1 MKKDTSKNKHIAHA
15 KKVNK
20 LQLKFH
26 DANYTIVKTNHLFD
40 IRTKD
45 KQRDQFISDDI
56 YKQISKLTLMNG
68 LTSFREKGPIAVT
81 LANSRKKEY
90 SCTCFLFALNKYNQ
104 ISIISAIQT
113 YGRKKWYR
121 GFMKVQNRITLFPN
135 IYVIPRLSDKEIDI
149 KKKDKIFNHNTEEAY
164 QEDKIFLQYAKYNKI

>member
-1 MKKDTSKNKHIAHA
+1 MKKDISKNKHIAHS

-40 IRTKD
+40 IRTKN

-56 YKQISKLTLMNG
+56 YKHIIKLVLMNG
-68 LTSFREKGPIAVT
+68 LTSFREKGEAAIT
-81 LANSRKKEY
+81 ISNSKKKSY
-90 SCTCFLFALNKYNQ
+90 SCTCFLIALNKYNE
-104 ISIISAIQT
+104 ISIISAVQT
-113 YGRKKWYR
+113 YGNKRWYR
-121 GFMKVQNRITLFPN
+121 GFVKVKNRINIFPDTY
-135 IYVIPRLSDKEIDI
+135 IIPRLSDKEIDI

-164 QEDKIFLQYAKYNKI
+164 KEDKIFLQYAKHNKI

>member
-1 MKKDTSKNKHIAHA
+1 MKKDTSKNKHIAHS

-56 YKQISKLTLMNG
+56 YKQMTKLALING
-68 LTSFREKGPIAVT
+68 LTSFREKGEVAIT
-81 LANSRKKEY
+81 LANSHKKEH

-164 QEDKIFLQYAKYNKI
+164 QEDKVFLQYAKYNKI